1 MRSRRNEAA
10 KATTRKEVALES
22 LKTVL
27 AIKGDARTHR
37 TRTARAIVVT
47 SLRLVLATAP
57 AVEGSLLPILVE
69 MKRVVASGR
78 ASWVM
83 SGECGGCCGEK
94 RYFSDLGE
102 VEDSDQDDVVDER
115 AGVDDQLLSRYVR
128 GSSGNVEDRG
138 CLRQW
143 SGSGN

>member
-1 MRSRRNEAA
+1 MRSRRKEAA

-27 AIKGDARTHR
+27 AIKGDARTDR

-57 AVEGSLLPILVE
+57 AVEGFLLPILAE
-69 MKRVVASGR
+69 MKRVAASGR

-83 SGECGGCCGEK
+83 
-94 RYFSDLGE
+94 
-102 VEDSDQDDVVDER
+102 VVNAADAAARRDTSPIWER
-115 AGVDDQLLSRYVR
+115 
-128 GSSGNVEDRG
+128 
-138 CLRQW
+138 LRIRIRMT
-143 SGSGN
+143 